1 MEWWQPVS
9 MAGTVVVTLVTVLT
23 LGWRV
28 LERMR
33 LENRIAHDK
42 IGDSIAKLRDDLT
55 RDIGAVRGDLDGKV
69 EGLRHDLF
77 GKMGSLRDDLHGEV
91 NGLRDDLFGKMGSL
105 RHDLHGEVTGLRD
118 DLTGKIEGLRHDLT
132 GQIDGKIGGLRE
144 DLNRDIHSLGDR
156 LGTEIATNRQGL
168 VAVGEGLA
176 ELRGEL
182 KGVNRSLQDLR
193 QDFRTHVYGGNAA
206 A

>member
-33 LENRIAHDK
+33 TENRIAHDK

-69 EGLRHDLF
+69 EGLR
-77 GKMGSLRDDLHGEV
+77 DDLT
-91 NGLRDDLFGKMGSL
+91 GKMGSL
-105 RHDLHGEVTGLRD
+105 RHDLHGEVNSLRD

-144 DLNRDIHSLGDR
+144 DLSRDIHSLGDR
-156 LGTEIATNRQGL
+156 LGTEITTNRQGL

-193 QDFRTHVYGGNAA
+193 EDFRTHVYGGNAA

>member
-9 MAGTVVVTLVTVLT
+9 MAGTVIVTLTTVLT

-42 IGDSIAKLRDDLT
+42 IGDSIAKLRADLT
-55 RDIGAVRGDLDGKV
+55 REIG
-69 EGLRHDLF
+69 EF
-77 GKMGSLRDDLHGEV
+77 RDDLH
-91 NGLRDDLFGKMGSL
+91 
-105 RHDLHGEVTGLRD
+105 
-118 DLTGKIEGLRHDLT
+118 
-132 GQIDGKIGGLRE
+132 GKIGGLRD
-144 DLNRDIHSLGDR
+144 DLNGKIGGLCDDLSRDIRSLGDR
-156 LGTEIATNRQGL
+156 LGAEIVTNRQGL

-182 KGVNRSLQDLR
+182 RGVNRSLQDLR
-193 QDFRTHVYGGNAA
+193 EDFRTHVYGGNAA

>member
-9 MAGTVVVTLVTVLT
+9 MAGTVAVTLTTVLT

-33 LENRIAHDK
+33 RENRIAHDR
-42 IGDSIAKLRDDLT
+42 IGDSIAGLRSDLS
-55 RDIGAVRGDLDGKV
+55 RDIGAVRGDLDGKID
-69 EGLRHDLF
+69 G
-77 GKMGSLRDDLHGEV
+77 LRDDLHGRI
-91 NGLRDDLFGKMGSL
+91 GAL
-105 RHDLHGEVTGLRD
+105 RHDLTGRIDGKTGDLRD
-118 DLTGKIEGLRHDLT
+118 DLTGR
-132 GQIDGKIGGLRE
+132 IDGRIGGLRE
-144 DLNRDIHSLGDR
+144 DLSRDIQSLGDR
-156 LGTEIATNRQGL
+156 LGAEIATNRQRM

-182 KGVNRSLQDLR
+182 RGVNRSLQDLR
-193 QDFRTHVYGGNAA
+193 EDFRVHVHGGNAA